1 MGVEVGSFMINN
13 SAYCDLTYW
22 KVANYICK
30 QLLNGYSIEYFS
42 GIHGIYSYARGDV
55 SSQRFVKIS
64 EIINSETGFDA

>member
-1 MGVEVGSFMINN
+1 MGVEVGCFMID
-13 SAYCDLTYW
+13 SSVYRDLTYW
-22 KVANYICK
+22 KVTNYIFK

-64 EIINSETGFDA
+64 EIINSETGLDA